1 MVVAAGS
8 ADCAHPSNPSTAPG
22 GFATSTPSA
31 STADVTLGTL
41 LFLCHPNRA
50 GDEIEETLVFSILSH
65 ADEAEYVSAHHGLRI
80 SWGPRPP
87 PRWRVVP
94 FWLARPRL
102 PACVDGVCLS
112 LRRRCP
118 IAGAGRTA
126 RLTVCRVP
134 RPSMSHLRDI
144 IGHPLA

>member
-8 ADCAHPSNPSTAPG
+8 ADCAHPSNPSTALG

-87 PRWRVVP
+87 PVGE
-94 FWLARPRL
+94 L
-102 PACVDGVCLS
+102 CHSGS
-112 LRRRCP
+112 
-118 IAGAGRTA
+118 
-126 RLTVCRVP
+126 
-134 RPSMSHLRDI
+134 RDH
-144 IGHPLA
+144 GC